1 MRIGLY
7 GMPSAGKT
15 HLLNQVDFMP
25 VFEGST
31 LLKQL
36 CPEFHSLSADGK
48 SQIRSKLAKSL
59 MAKDSFIMDGHYAFG
74 NEIAFTKDD
83 GLLYDAFLYLYIAPD
98 VLKQRMAASIKDSK
112 YLIYDIEKWQN
123 DEIAALRAY
132 CHDNTK
138 DFYVIDNPD
147 EGYYRDCSIVLSFIK
162 AIQAGFSC
170 LSFARECTSSIL
182 EQSTDPFITLLDG
195 DKTLIVEDS
204 SVVFLNYNTHLYD
217 GNFYTGFQS
226 WRQDQEFR
234 EYVLPNLRKF
244 SVTLNPKVLN
254 LVKHDAYILT
264 SGHQQIWQHISH
276 QYKLPYFAGEQMSTE
291 TKYFITKLLQEAG
304 KTIIALGDGMNDYFM
319 LQQADFGYLI
329 TKANGSVSRSLNN
342 RSLEGLIL
350 V

>member
-59 MAKDSFIMDGHYAFG
+59 MAKGSFIMDGHYAFG
-74 NEIAFTKDD
+74 SETAFTKDD
-83 GLLYDAFLYLYIAPD
+83 GLLYDMFLYLYISPD
-98 VLKQRMAASIKDSK
+98 VLKQRMATSIKDSK
-112 YLIYDIEKWQN
+112 YLIYNIEKWQN
-123 DEIAALRAY
+123 DEITALRAY
-132 CHDNTK
+132 CHDNNK
-138 DFYVIDNPD
+138 DFYVIDDPV
-147 EGYYRDCSIVLSFIK
+147 EGYYRDCSVVLSFIK

-170 LSFARECTSSIL
+170 FSFARECASSIL
-182 EQSTDPFITLLDG
+182 EQSTNPFITLLDG
-195 DKTLIVEDS
+195 DKTFIVEDS
-204 SVVFLNYNTHLYD
+204 SVVFLNYSTHLYD

-226 WRQDQEFR
+226 WKQGQEFH
-234 EYVLPNLRKF
+234 EYILPNLREF
-244 SVTLNPKVLN
+244 SVTPNPKVLN
-254 LVKHDAYILT
+254 LLKSDAYILT

-276 QYKLPYFAGEQMSTE
+276 QYKISYFAGDQMSAE
-291 TKYFITKLLQEAG
+291 TKYFITKLLQDAG
-304 KTIIALGDGMNDYFM
+304 KTIIAFGDGMNDYFM
-319 LQQADFGYLI
+319 LQQANLGYLV
-329 TKANGSVSRSLNN
+329 TKADGSVSRSLNN
-342 RSLEGLIL
+342 RSLEGLNL